1 MSYILAF
8 DQGTTNSRSLVFDA
22 AGKTLSSAQREFRQI
37 YPRAGWVEHD
47 PLEIWKTQ
55 LETAQQALRTAGLTG
70 ADIAAIGITN
80 QRETTIVWDRS
91 TGQPLHN
98 AIVWQDR
105 RTSDLCDAMKSRQG
119 PDATRI
125 TGLSWDPYFSGTK
138 LHWLLESVPSLRRKA
153 EQGQVAFGTVDSW
166 LIWNLTRGKSH
177 RTDYTNASRTLL
189 FDINQ
194 LAWSQP
200 MLEHLGIPPSLLPE
214 VLPSTAD
221 FGESAADYFGKP
233 IRITGVAGDQQAAL
247 VGQAGFQKGVAKNTY
262 GTGSFLL
269 LNTGVTPPPA
279 GQGLISTVAFALEPK
294 RASYALEAAVFVTG
308 AAVQWLRDGLGIIT
322 KAAEIEQLAQQV
334 ADTGGVYFVPAF
346 VGLGT
351 PHWDPRARGAIVGI
365 TRGTTRAHI
374 ARATLE
380 AIAFQTCEALE
391 VMQHHSGTTL
401 SELRVD
407 GGASANN
414 FLMQLQADFLGVD
427 VVRPRN
433 IETTALGAAF
443 LAGLKVGY
451 WPNPEAVQA
460 LWAPDR
466 RFTPSI
472 TEGKRRNA
480 LRLWKRAVERSKA
493 WEEDASS
500 TRATT

>member
-8 DQGTTNSRSLVFDA
+8 DQGTTSSRSLVFDA
-22 AGKTLSSAQREFRQI
+22 TGKTISSAQKEFQQI

-55 LETAQQALRTAGLTG
+55 LETAQHALRTAGLTG
-70 ADIAAIGITN
+70 ADMAAIGITN
-80 QRETTIVWDRS
+80 QRETTVVWDRDS
-91 TGQPLHN
+91 GQPLHN

-105 RTSDLCDAMKSRQG
+105 RTADLCDTLKSRPG

-138 LHWLLESVPSLRRKA
+138 LRWLLENVPGLRKKA

-189 FDINQ
+189 FDINH

-200 MLEHLGIPPSLLPE
+200 MLDHLEIPASLLPE
-214 VLPSTAD
+214 ALPSTAD
-221 FGESAADYFGKP
+221 FGQSAADYFGKP

-247 VGQAGFQKGVAKNTY
+247 VGQAGFRKGVAKNTY

-269 LNTGVTPPPA
+269 LNTGTAPPPA
-279 GQGLISTVAFALEPK
+279 GQGLISTVAFSLEAK

-308 AAVQWLRDGLGIIT
+308 AAVQWLRDGLGIIA
-322 KAAEIEQLAQQV
+322 KAAEIEPLAQQV
-334 ADTGGVYFVPAF
+334 ADAGGVYFVPAF

-365 TRGTTRAHI
+365 TRGSNRAHI

-391 VMQHHSGTTL
+391 VMQQHSGTKL

-414 FLMQLQADFLGVD
+414 FLMQLQSDFLGVD
-427 VVRPRN
+427 VVRPKN

-443 LAGLKVGY
+443 LAGLKVSY
-451 WPNPEAVQA
+451 WPDPETVQA
-460 LWAPDR
+460 LWASDR

-472 TEGKRRNA
+472 TEEKRRA
-480 LRLWKRAVERSKA
+480 GLQQWKRAVERAKA
-493 WEEDASS
+493 WDEDSS
-500 TRATT
+500 HTKA